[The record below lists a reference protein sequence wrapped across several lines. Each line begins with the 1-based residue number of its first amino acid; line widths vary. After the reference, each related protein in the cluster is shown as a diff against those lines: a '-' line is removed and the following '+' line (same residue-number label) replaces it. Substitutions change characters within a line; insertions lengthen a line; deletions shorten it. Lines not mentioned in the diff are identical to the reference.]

1 MYSKWSRVILML
13 VLRCR
18 SQHAHFAHGETE
30 ASSSP
35 APAQV
40 PRLITARAR
49 NPHPRAGGG
58 GNRGRA
64 VPEVPRW
71 ALLPVGPPGRPPP
84 DGGLPPSGS
93 LAVAEPAMIAEC
105 KTRTEVFEISRRL
118 IDRTNANFLV
128 WPPCVEVQRCSGCCN
143 NRHVQCRP
151 TQVQLRPVQVR
162 KIEIVRKKPTFKK
175 ATVTLE
181 DHLACKCETV
191 GAARP
196 VTRNPGSSQEQRAA
210 KTPQTRVTIRTVRV
224 RRPPKGKHRKFK
236 HTHDKKALKETLG
249 A

>member
-1 MYSKWSRVILML
+1 ML
-13 VLRCR
+13 SDQSIR
-18 SQHAHFAHGETE
+18 SFDDLQRLLHGDSADEDGAELDLNMTRAHSAGEQG
-30 ASSSP
+30 SS
-35 APAQV
+35 
-40 PRLITARAR
+40 L
-49 NPHPRAGGG
+49 
-58 GNRGRA
+58 RGR
-64 VPEVPRW
+64 RS
-71 ALLPVGPPGRPPP
+71 L
-84 DGGLPPSGS
+84 GS
-93 LAVAEPAMIAEC
+93 LAGAEPAVIAEC

-151 TQVQLRPVQVR
+151 TRVQLRPVQVR
-162 KIEIVRKKPTFKK
+162 KIEIVHKKPSFKM

-191 GAARP
+191 VSARP
-196 VTRNPGSSQEQRAA
+196 VTRSPGGSQEKRA
-210 KTPQTRVTIRTVRV
+210 KTPQTRVAIRTVRV
-224 RRPPKGKHRKFK
+224 RRPPKGKHHKFK